1 MHNIIIGNTYIYK
14 TNNTSTLLY
23 DNTQVKIIKKAK
35 NLDDD
40 RNMYVAELFD
50 GKKLNVFESDL
61 VKPTLERL
69 FLDEVAN
76 RISNGG
82 SR

>member
-1 MHNIIIGNTYIYK
+1 MSKIKVGNIYIYK

-40 RNMYVAELFD
+40 RNMYIAELFD

-61 VKPTLERL
+61 VRPIL
-69 FLDEVAN
+69 
-76 RISNGG
+76 
-82 SR
+82 